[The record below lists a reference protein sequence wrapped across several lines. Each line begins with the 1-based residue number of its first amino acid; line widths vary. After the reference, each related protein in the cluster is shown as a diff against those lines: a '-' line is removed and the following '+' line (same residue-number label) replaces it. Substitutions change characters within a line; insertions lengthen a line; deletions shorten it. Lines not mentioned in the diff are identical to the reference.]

1 MIAER
6 NKGVFTQPPEA
17 VPDGN
22 VDVSGGGRWKIWQNA
37 GTKIDAPI
45 LGNGDLLAAVAGNAR
60 YPQFWFTTNDF
71 WQMESAANW
80 EFFHDNNSAK
90 CDPAV
95 SGGSPRPVGRMVF
108 DIPDMEDAKWYTE
121 QNFAA
126 AETITILTNSKGEK
140 CTLKSWIAA
149 DENVLVVEFETETDL
164 DLEFDFYFPDE
175 TGKGCDKAVDIWG
188 SGESEEIQN
197 GMFVGLVTGHPL
209 QVKKTGG
216 GIVSGYRQF
225 SDHVDMPTK
234 VGFAGGFLK
243 KEKAEN
249 NVSAEKSRE
258 FGNAY
263 DLRDRS
269 TRRRIK
275 AGEKATFILA
285 VRSWAKCSRPYE
297 YAFSRADRKSVV

>member
-95 SGGSPRPVGRMVF
+95 SGGAQDLLDVWCLTFRIWRM
-108 DIPDMEDAKWYTE
+108 
-121 QNFAA
+121 Q
-126 AETITILTNSKGEK
+126 
-140 CTLKSWIAA
+140 
-149 DENVLVVEFETETDL
+149 
-164 DLEFDFYFPDE
+164 
-175 TGKGCDKAVDIWG
+175 
-188 SGESEEIQN
+188 SGIQN
-197 GMFVGLVTGHPL
+197 RIL
-209 QVKKTGG
+209 Q
-216 GIVSGYRQF
+216 RQ
-225 SDHVDMPTK
+225 K
-234 VGFAGGFLK
+234 L
-243 KEKAEN
+243 
-249 NVSAEKSRE
+249 
-258 FGNAY
+258 
-263 DLRDRS
+263 
-269 TRRRIK
+269 
-275 AGEKATFILA
+275 
-285 VRSWAKCSRPYE
+285 
-297 YAFSRADRKSVV
+297 

>member
-6 NKGVFTQPPEA
+6 NKAVFTQPPES

-108 DIPDMEDAKWYTE
+108 DIPAMEDAKWYT
-121 QNFAA
+121 
-126 AETITILTNSKGEK
+126 
-140 CTLKSWIAA
+140 
-149 DENVLVVEFETETDL
+149 
-164 DLEFDFYFPDE
+164 
-175 TGKGCDKAVDIWG
+175 
-188 SGESEEIQN
+188 
-197 GMFVGLVTGHPL
+197 
-209 QVKKTGG
+209 
-216 GIVSGYRQF
+216 
-225 SDHVDMPTK
+225 
-234 VGFAGGFLK
+234 
-243 KEKAEN
+243 
-249 NVSAEKSRE
+249 
-258 FGNAY
+258 
-263 DLRDRS
+263 
-269 TRRRIK
+269 
-275 AGEKATFILA
+275 
-285 VRSWAKCSRPYE
+285 
-297 YAFSRADRKSVV
+297 